1 MTTDDDRECWMC
13 RRRARR
19 AAMWPL
25 NGWDHLSYVC
35 TTCVDVMRQHA
46 AGEVASGDGDG
57 DGDGDRYQVMQYVG
71 DSHYAVMDM
80 KHREPVRTFSSREDA
95 HIYTVGANRVQHRLD
110 QIYGRWVRAAL

>member
-1 MTTDDDRECWMC
+1 MSDDERECWVC
-13 RRRARR
+13 RQRARR

-46 AGEVASGDGDG
+46 AGEVASGDGD
-57 DGDGDRYQVMQYVG
+57 RYQVMQSASG
-71 DSHYAVMDM
+71 DHYAVMDM

-95 HIYTVGANRVQHRLD
+95 HIYTIGANRVQQRLD
-110 QIYGRWVRAAL
+110 HTYGHWVRAAL